1 MTFPL
6 DSRIIALL
14 GMKQDM
20 QKVDKIILF
29 GPQCTLWTRMVTQ
42 SDLPDLATHYTAKPN
57 LLPCEDQRGCLQL
70 LLGLGSLGCQT
81 SVQHQLFSRPPRMTP
96 A

>member
-1 MTFPL
+1 MLTMTVPL

-42 SDLPDLATHYTAKPN
+42 SGNLILPPTT
-57 LLPCEDQRGCLQL
+57 LPSQICSHVKSNVVGLQL
-70 LLGLGSLGCQT
+70 LQ
-81 SVQHQLFSRPPRMTP
+81 VW
-96 A
+96 AA